1 MRLHDLSIRAKVFIT
16 GLGALLFV
24 LGVGALLSFR
34 YWGQEQFE
42 LTTDNAVMAA
52 RALRP
57 ALEGALA
64 HGQVGWVREQL
75 DSLTSQP
82 PVKDYR
88 IVSFDNH
95 VLLSSH
101 PGEEGKLRDGPP
113 LPDPWDIPPAGL
125 ALRGR
130 NESSASA
137 LMALSGAVG
146 GGGRVTL
153 ELELDVARISAAI
166 RRGRMYALI
175 LTASLGLTYAVVL
188 GLMLE
193 REIIAP
199 LWQLRTGLARAR
211 AGEPGA
217 RVGLL
222 RRDEFGRLSESV
234 DALLAEEEQ
243 SRRLAA
249 TQERTLAEQAGFAE
263 VGALAAQVGHE
274 IKRPLAGIKSAI
286 ELIAQEYAISEPE
299 RLLLGRVEN
308 QLVQV
313 DRTVRDLLSLAK
325 PVGLNAQPAPV
336 SDVIDAALVRLVG
349 SPGADRVHMERDYD
363 PSNPVAWV
371 DATRL
376 EQALV
381 NLCGNAIEAM
391 PGGGTLCVRTRHD
404 GDGVLIEVSDTGAGI
419 PPQNLER
426 ILKPFFSTKPDGTGL
441 GLPLVARVVAA
452 HGGRLWVESEV
463 GKGSVFHVRIP
474 LQQTAA
480 VVGGA
485 TWPAN
490 AS

>member
-1 MRLHDLSIRAKVFIT
+1 MRLRDLSIRAKVFIT

-34 YWGQEQFE
+34 YWGQEQFD
-42 LTTDNAVMAA
+42 LTADNAVMAA

-57 ALEGALA
+57 AVEGALA
-64 HGQVGWVREQL
+64 HGQVGWVRELL
-75 DSLTSQP
+75 DSLAAQP
-82 PVKDYR
+82 PVTAYR
-88 IVSFDNH
+88 IVSYDNR
-95 VLLSSH
+95 VLLSSRKR
-101 PGEEGKLRDGPP
+101 EEGGVRNGPP
-113 LPDPWDIPPAGL
+113 LPDPWDIPPEGL

-137 LMALSGAVG
+137 LVALSGAVG
-146 GGGRVTL
+146 GGGRVIL

-166 RRGRMYALI
+166 RRGRNYALA
-175 LTASLGLTYAVVL
+175 LTAGLGLTYAVVL

-193 REIIAP
+193 REIVAP
-199 LWQLRTGLARAR
+199 LSQLKTGLARAR
-211 AGEPGA
+211 AGETGV
-217 RVGLL
+217 RVGLG
-222 RRDEFGRLSESV
+222 RRDEVGRIGESV
-234 DALLAEEEQ
+234 DALLEEEEQ
-243 SRRLAA
+243 SRILAA
-249 TQERTLAEQAGFAE
+249 TQERTLVEQAGFAE

-299 RLLLGRVEN
+299 RALLGRVEN

-325 PVGLNAQPAPV
+325 PVGLNAQPTPLT
-336 SDVIDAALVRLVG
+336 DVIDAALVRLVG
-349 SPGADRVHMERDYD
+349 TPGADRVRMDRDYD
-363 PSNPVAWV
+363 EARPVVWV
-371 DATRL
+371 DASRL

-381 NLCGNAIEAM
+381 NLFGNAIEAM
-391 PGGGTLCVRTRHD
+391 PNGGTLRVNTRLD
-404 GDGVLIEVSDTGAGI
+404 ADTVLIDVSDTGVGI

-463 GKGSVFHVRIP
+463 GRGSVFHIQLPVRP
-474 LQQTAA
+474 AGA
-480 VVGGA
+480 GEA